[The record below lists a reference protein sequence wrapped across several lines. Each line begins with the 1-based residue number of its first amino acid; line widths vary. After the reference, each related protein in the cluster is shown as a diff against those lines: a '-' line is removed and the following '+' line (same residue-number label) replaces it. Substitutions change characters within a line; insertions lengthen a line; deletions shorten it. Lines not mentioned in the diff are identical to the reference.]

1 MTYEDWIKILEEN
14 SREDW
19 LWYAR
24 WLQDE
29 NNDDIRA
36 EAINFILE
44 NNIEPHY
51 STTTQTYDWWSKDH
65 KWVQLSWEYKYSL
78 IDFILFKNLWNY
90 EGICKDYW
98 VGYKTM
104 LDAKLALIEAW
115 VLSKMGTCANRK
127 SDLV

>member
-19 LWYAR
+19 LWYSR

-36 EAINFILE
+36 AAINFILE
-44 NNIEPHY
+44 NNLEPHY
-51 STTTQTYDWWSKDH
+51 SLSTRSYDWWSNRYIE
-65 KWVQLSWEYKYSL
+65 LSDEYEYSIVDL
-78 IDFILFKNLWNY
+78 ELLNILNNY
-90 EGICKDYW
+90 TKICKDYW
-98 VGYKTM
+98 TGYET
-104 LDAKLALIEAW
+104 LLEAKLALIEAW
-115 VLSKMGTCANRK
+115 VWSKMGTCANRK